1 MRGLFA
7 KLSAVLLVLLLFVG
21 GVTLALT
28 LRMSQ
33 LHLQEVQQRLNRR
46 LATDILADTRASH
59 GEEIRDDT
67 LKEIFHRLMVINPS
81 IEVYL
86 LDPRG
91 EIEAFSAA
99 PGEVRRQRV
108 SVAPIRAFLEEA
120 APLPIEGDDPRSER
134 GTKIFSAAPIGRN
147 GEREGYL
154 YVVLASEDYTS
165 LAQML
170 RASYV
175 LRAGAVMV
183 AGAFL
188 LALVGGVVVFRRLTR
203 RLGSLAAEMVAFE
216 GREIARDDEPTREAR
231 EAQRGDEV
239 DRLAGAFRLMAMRI
253 RAQIAQLHN
262 ADRQRRDLVA
272 SVSHDLRTPLTHLQ
286 GYLETLLLKENA
298 TPAQRRECLDIA
310 LQQSEQLGQRLDR
323 LFELAKLDALRA
335 PLDLERFSVAEL
347 VQDVVQ
353 KFQPAAGEA
362 GISLRA
368 QMDETLVT
376 LTADPALIER
386 ALENLIQNAIHFT
399 PSGGSVVVAV
409 MHEEGNVRIEVRDT
423 GVGIAA
429 SDLPHI
435 FDPFYRAAPSRRAD
449 GGSGLGLAIAKRA
462 PDVHGTEFRCT
473 SVVGQGTSFTFDLS
487 TTT

>member
-1 MRGLFA
+1 
-7 KLSAVLLVLLLFVG
+7 
-21 GVTLALT
+21 
-28 LRMSQ
+28 
-33 LHLQEVQQRLNRR
+33 
-46 LATDILADTRASH
+46 
-59 GEEIRDDT
+59 
-67 LKEIFHRLMVINPS
+67 
-81 IEVYL
+81 
-86 LDPRG
+86 
-91 EIEAFSAA
+91 
-99 PGEVRRQRV
+99 
-108 SVAPIRAFLEEA
+108 
-120 APLPIEGDDPRSER
+120 
-134 GTKIFSAAPIGRN
+134 
-147 GEREGYL
+147 
-154 YVVLASEDYTS
+154 
-165 LAQML
+165 
-170 RASYV
+170 
-175 LRAGAVMV
+175 
-183 AGAFL
+183 L

-462 PDVHGTEFRCT
+462 LDVHGTELRCT